1 MKRGVLAPGHL
12 GFLVGVLAA
21 TAFFAWY
28 QGGQL
33 AYHVVV
39 FVIVL
44 TAVVLVTGV
53 APLSRIQAR
62 RRVPST
68 PVAAGD
74 TVVVSVTVELPRW
87 WPWLYL
93 AVRDRLPLGIVAAG
107 ASSFVAFPWFQRE
120 VTVTY
125 RLLNVPRGIHRFSD
139 VVLASGDPFGFLT
152 RRRVLEVPQELEVWP
167 PTVPLSFV
175 AALPREWEGGLRERT
190 VMVDESSELRGIRDF
205 VTGDRLSRIHW
216 QTTAKTGQ
224 FKVKQF
230 EPLTVPE
237 LEVLVDHP
245 GVFTP
250 HDFETALAC
259 AGSLADFGLQR
270 EQNVAL
276 TLLGADLT
284 LPAHNGPEHLK
295 QIMRTLSEVRWRRED
310 VPGQLLLPAASSHAR
325 LIITGRD
332 PAQIHRGRM
341 PGAMVLYV
349 GRQGVPG
356 AVTQLSDLPRV
367 LAQGFSA

>member
-1 MKRGVLAPGHL
+1 MKRGVLAPGRL

-284 LPAHNGPEHLK
+284 LPARNGPEHLK

>member
-1 MKRGVLAPGHL
+1 MKRGALAPGRL
-12 GFLVGVLAA
+12 GFLLGVLLA

-33 AYHVVV
+33 AYHLAV
-39 FVIVL
+39 FMAVL
-44 TAVVLVTGV
+44 TVLVLVTGI
-53 APLSRIQAR
+53 APLGQLHMR
-62 RRVPST
+62 RQVPST

-74 TVVVSVTVELPRW
+74 TVAVAITVELPRW

-93 AVRDRLPLGIVAAG
+93 AVRDRLPLGVVAAG

-120 VTVTY
+120 VTMSY
-125 RLLNVPRGIHRFSD
+125 RLLNIPRGIHHFNE
-139 VVLASGDPFGFLT
+139 VVVSSGDLFGFMA
-152 RRRVLEVPQELEVWP
+152 RRRVLECPQELEVWP

-175 AALPREWEGGLRERT
+175 ASLPREWEGGLRERT

-237 LEVLVDHP
+237 LEVVVDQP
-245 GVFTP
+245 GAFTP
-250 HDFETALAC
+250 HHYEIALAC
-259 AGSLADFGLQR
+259 AGSLALFGLQR

-276 TLLGADLT
+276 TLMGADLAV
-284 LPAHNGPEHLK
+284 PARTGPDHLK
-295 QIMRTLSEVRWRRED
+295 QIMRMLSEVRWRREE
-310 VPGQLLLPAASSHAR
+310 VSGQLLLPAAASHAR
-325 LIITGRD
+325 LIITGRE
-332 PAQIHRGRM
+332 PGQVHRGRAL
-341 PGAMVLYV
+341 GSLVLYV

-356 AVTQLSDLPRV
+356 AVSQLSDLPRV